1 MFDRAGRGVLSM
13 KAVLDSSFFFYD
25 LPLEGDLY
33 TTHSVCDELLD
44 IRSKGRFETFCALGL
59 QVATP
64 HKDSIRKVTEAAA
77 VSRDTGIISET
88 DRDLL
93 ALALELD
100 AVLYT
105 DDFAIQ
111 NVAVRLGVKIIP
123 MHQRKAKKINWR
135 YRCSGCGRYSDH
147 AGECLICGSEIKRK
161 LK

>member
-1 MFDRAGRGVLSM
+1 M

-25 LPLEGDLY
+25 LPLEGELF
-33 TTHSVCDELLD
+33 TTHSVCEELLD
-44 IRSKGRFETFCALGL
+44 IRSKGRFEKFCALGL
-59 QVATP
+59 QVVSPEKETLM
-64 HKDSIRKVTEAAA
+64 RVTEAA
-77 VSRDTGIISET
+77 GISGDIGVISDT

-100 AVLYT
+100 AILYT

-111 NVAVRLGVKIIP
+111 NVAGRLGVKIAP
-123 MHQRKAKKINWR
+123 MQQRKARKITWR
-135 YRCSGCGRYSDH
+135 YRCSGCGRYYDH

>member
-1 MFDRAGRGVLSM
+1 M

-25 LPLEGDLY
+25 LPLEGDLF

-44 IRSKGRFETFCALGL
+44 IRSKGRFEKFCALGL
-59 QVATP
+59 QIVTP
-64 HKDSIRKVTEAAA
+64 RKENIQKVTKAAGK
-77 VSRDTGIISET
+77 SGDTGIISDT

-111 NVAVRLGVKIIP
+111 NVACRLGVTIAP
-123 MHQRKAKKINWR
+123 MLQRKARKISWR

-147 AGECLICGSEIKRK
+147 AGECLVCGSEIKRK

>member
-1 MFDRAGRGVLSM
+1 M

-25 LPLEGDLY
+25 LPLEGDLF
-33 TTHSVCDELLD
+33 TTHSVCEELLD
-44 IRSKGRFETFCALGL
+44 IRSKGRFEQFCALGL
-59 QVATP
+59 QIISPQKENTL
-64 HKDSIRKVTEAAA
+64 KVSAAA
-77 VSRDTGIISET
+77 CKSGDTGVISDT

-111 NVAVRLGVKIIP
+111 NVANRLGVKISP
-123 MHQRKAKKINWR
+123 MHQRKARKITWR
-135 YRCSGCGRYSDH
+135 YRCSGCGRYFDH
-147 AGECLICGSEIKRK
+147 AGECLVCGSDIKRK

>member
-1 MFDRAGRGVLSM
+1 M
-13 KAVLDSSFFFYD
+13 KAVLDTSFFFYD
-25 LPLEGDLY
+25 LPLEGDLF
-33 TTHSVCDELLD
+33 TTHSVCDELID
-44 IRSKGRFETFCALGL
+44 IRSKGRFEKFCALGL
-59 QVATP
+59 QVASP
-64 HKDSIRKVTEAAA
+64 QKEYIRRVTEAA
-77 VSRDTGIISET
+77 SKSGDTGVISDT

-111 NVAVRLGVKIIP
+111 NVATRLDVRIEP
-123 MHQRKAKKINWR
+123 MHQRKAKKIIWR

>member
-1 MFDRAGRGVLSM
+1 M
-13 KAVLDSSFFFYD
+13 KAVLDTSFFFYD
-25 LPLEGDLY
+25 LPLEGDLF
-33 TTHSVCDELLD
+33 TTHSVCDELID
-44 IRSKGRFETFCALGL
+44 IRSKGRFEKFCALGL
-59 QVATP
+59 QIASP
-64 HKDSIRKVTEAAA
+64 RKEYIRRVTDAA
-77 VSRDTGIISET
+77 SRSGDTGVISDT

-111 NVAVRLGVKIIP
+111 NVAARLGVRIEP
-123 MHQRKAKKINWR
+123 MHQRKAKKITWR